1 MSTVL
6 ACFSSEENFDEWKR
20 IVSLESFSHK
30 NTTMTPL
37 KMFQRLWK
45 SVQPLSLSPSWFWPA
60 WKAAC
65 WQGSQWCNWKH
76 RDLLSLWAGG
86 LTPFVHP
93 YLRTVITTQEK
104 VQMGKLR
111 VHLQI
116 TTLFLNV
123 PACFTAVLIGLA
135 THCGK
140 LGNRQPLLSHYP
152 VKQCCPS
159 ILCTPR
165 GALDPARS
173 PR

>member
-6 ACFSSEENFDEWKR
+6 ACFSSEENFDEWKK

-30 NTTMTPL
+30 NTTMMPL

-60 WKAAC
+60 WKAAH
-65 WQGSQWCNWKH
+65 WQGSQGCNWKH

-93 YLRTVITTQEK
+93 YLRAVITTREK
-104 VQMGKLR
+104 VQMGKLW

-123 PACFTAVLIGLA
+123 PACFMAVLADWTCHTLWQTGPQA
-135 THCGK
+135 TTA
-140 LGNRQPLLSHYP
+140 QPLPSEAVLPQHP
-152 VKQCCPS
+152 VHAPR
-159 ILCTPR
+159 CTGP
-165 GALDPARS
+165 G
-173 PR
+173 